1 MSAQI
6 HEDYRTLAWKELVT
20 QLPGILG
27 VEFSLENGAI
37 REVHILSDQSRN
49 PKQIVRDVQ
58 SAMLAR
64 FQVELDHRV
73 ISVAQVPG
81 AIAGSRGRLICDR
94 LELTTGRDGSSAAVH
109 LLLEDKVFI
118 GKAKCDLTTTGRL
131 RSIALA
137 TVDALNQLPAPG
149 SSFSVEEVRST
160 ALGEHQAMLVGL
172 LLKSGG
178 KTEALLGACY
188 EGEDSNFS
196 VVMATLDAVNRR
208 LPTLPRADST
218 FRNA

>member
-1 MSAQI
+1 M
-6 HEDYRTLAWKELVT
+6 
-20 QLPGILG
+20 
-27 VEFSLENGAI
+27 
-37 REVHILSDQSRN
+37 
-49 PKQIVRDVQ
+49 
-58 SAMLAR
+58 
-64 FQVELDHRV
+64 ELDHRV

>member
-1 MSAQI
+1 
-6 HEDYRTLAWKELVT
+6 
-20 QLPGILG
+20 
-27 VEFSLENGAI
+27 
-37 REVHILSDQSRN
+37 
-49 PKQIVRDVQ
+49 
-58 SAMLAR
+58 MLAR

-137 TVDALNQLPAPG
+137 TVDALNQLPA
-149 SSFSVEEVRST
+149 
-160 ALGEHQAMLVGL
+160 ALSRWRKFAPPHWAN
-172 LLKSGG
+172 
-178 KTEALLGACY
+178 TRPCWW
-188 EGEDSNFS
+188 DCF
-196 VVMATLDAVNRR
+196 
-208 LPTLPRADST
+208 
-218 FRNA
+218 

>member
-1 MSAQI
+1 MCSPPCWPAF
-6 HEDYRTLAWKELVT
+6 R
-20 QLPGILG
+20 
-27 VEFSLENGAI
+27 
-37 REVHILSDQSRN
+37 
-49 PKQIVRDVQ
+49 
-58 SAMLAR
+58 
-64 FQVELDHRV
+64 
-73 ISVAQVPG
+73 
-81 AIAGSRGRLICDR
+81 RLICDR

>member
-6 HEDYRTLAWKELVT
+6 HEDSRTLAWKELVT

-94 LELTTGRDGSSAAVH
+94 LEL
-109 LLLEDKVFI
+109 
-118 GKAKCDLTTTGRL
+118 TTGRL